1 MIGEYFGM
9 VQGDRRLFWNGP
21 GAQGYILEWTRGAG
35 GYFGMDLHGHV
46 SPAPGHLPAL
56 ALALV
61 HSRGAPSPET
71 QILDFLIEDKNSRSA
86 CNLSFRLMLLMEE
99 LRFILDCFQF
109 ELARETMDKVLSFS
123 LLDGKQ

>member
-1 MIGEYFGM
+1 MLYISTLSCIDMSVFGMDQGDLRIFWNSPGGIGEYSGM
-9 VQGDRRLFWNGP
+9 AQRDRGIFWNGP
-21 GAQGYILEWTRGAG
+21 GTQGYILEWTRGAG

-71 QILDFLIEDKNSRSA
+71 KFLEDKNS
-86 CNLSFRLMLLMEE
+86 
-99 LRFILDCFQF
+99 
-109 ELARETMDKVLSFS
+109 
-123 LLDGKQ
+123 